1 MNKTPSYIGLCK
13 KAGKL
18 VCGTELT
25 TEAIRAGKVKAAFTA
40 KDASANTVKRISDGC
55 RYRSIPYSQLSLTCA
70 ELGKAAGKD
79 GGIASVGVTDGNF
92 AGMIIRSLEEE
103 QQRTAEFI

>member
-1 MNKTPSYIGLCK
+1 MDKALSYFGLCK

-40 KDASANTVKRISDGC
+40 SDASANTKKRISDGC
-55 RYRSIPYSQLSLTCA
+55 AYRSIPYASLPFTCEQL
-70 ELGKAAGKD
+70 GGAAGKS
-79 GGIASVGVTDGNF
+79 GGIASVGVIDGGF
-92 AGMIIRSLEEE
+92 ADMILKIL
-103 QQRTAEFI
+103 